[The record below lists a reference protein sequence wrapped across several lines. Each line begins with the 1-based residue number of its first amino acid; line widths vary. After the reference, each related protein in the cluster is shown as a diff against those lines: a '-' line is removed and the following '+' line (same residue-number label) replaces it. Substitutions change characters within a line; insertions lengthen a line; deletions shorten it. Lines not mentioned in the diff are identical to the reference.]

1 MGFPKMFGV
10 NFNELLGKIHFWI
23 MFIGVNVTFFP
34 MHFLGLAGMPR
45 RIPDYPDS
53 FAFWN
58 KVSSFGSAMSGI
70 GLIFFFIGVFY
81 SLCYGES
88 TVDLRFRLCKNLKKK
103 TMFYNYAQ
111 VNYIFLI
118 IFFILSLSL
127 ASIFFIISYLM
138 ANQSGGVEKLSAYEC
153 GFEPFDDARTHFDVK
168 FYLIALLFLLFD
180 IEVLFLFPW
189 SVSLSCLGFFGYW
202 LMIEFLIELTLG
214 YIYAW
219 KIGVLDHNT

>member
-1 MGFPKMFGV
+1 
-10 NFNELLGKIHFWI
+10 
-23 MFIGVNVTFFP
+23 

-88 TVDLRFRLCKNLKKK
+88 TVDLRFRLCKNLKK

-111 VNYIFLI
+111 VNYIFYIKFIVSFNLI
-118 IFFILSLSL
+118 
-127 ASIFFIISYLM
+127 Y
-138 ANQSGGVEKLSAYEC
+138 Y
-153 GFEPFDDARTHFDVK
+153 
-168 FYLIALLFLLFD
+168 
-180 IEVLFLFPW
+180 FLFNGKSIGW
-189 SVSLSCLGFFGYW
+189 RR
-202 LMIEFLIELTLG
+202 
-214 YIYAW
+214 
-219 KIGVLDHNT
+219 KIIC